1 MIGASPPAEEPA
13 MMFHPETPATD
24 RRTVWHGDAEDSGR
38 GHDAACCEALAQVYE
53 GCCGVGP
60 MSDTLAILQALD
72 PRALDAP
79 ARPGLAARL
88 LAHLRHPA

>member
-1 MIGASPPAEEPA
+1 
-13 MMFHPETPATD
+13 MMFHPENPATG
-24 RRTVWHGDAEDSGR
+24 RHAVWRAEPEDAGR

-53 GCCGVGP
+53 GCYGVGP

-88 LAHLRHPA
+88 VARWRGRSLPA

>member
-1 MIGASPPAEEPA
+1 
-13 MMFHPETPATD
+13 MMFHPDDPAIGRHSD
-24 RRTVWHGDAEDSGR
+24 RSRDDRDDGAHAAE
-38 GHDAACCEALAQVYE
+38 CCEALAQVYE
-53 GCCGVGP
+53 GCCGAEP

-88 LAHLRHPA
+88 LAHLRQPA